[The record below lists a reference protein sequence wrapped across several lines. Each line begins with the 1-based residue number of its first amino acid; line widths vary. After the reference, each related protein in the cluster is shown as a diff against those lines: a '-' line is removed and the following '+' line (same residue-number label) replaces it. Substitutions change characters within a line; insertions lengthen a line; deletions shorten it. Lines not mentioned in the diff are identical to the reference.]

1 MRSSVRDPIAA
12 FLDPMVVVTMMTTFG
27 LIIGILALAY
37 AASVVVGWKI
47 VTLCFAI
54 GLVGILTMLLQMRAI
69 LRAKYIQKR
78 LAELY
83 AEGREVTLAVL
94 MNLSDSLDPFSDWRA
109 RVKVFLEKYLDSSYV
124 VRFDTAN
131 LEGVNVLLEFLK
143 ERK

>member
-1 MRSSVRDPIAA
+1 MRSSVKPFAA
-12 FLDPMVVVTMMTTFG
+12 LLDPMVVVTMMTTFG

-37 AASVVVGWKI
+37 AASVAVGWKI

-69 LRAKYIQKR
+69 LRARCAQKK

-83 AEGREVTLAVL
+83 AEGRGLTLAVV

-109 RVKVFLEKYLDSSYV
+109 RVKTFLEDYLDSSYV